1 MAGLARQFQKAVA
14 KAAEVPWLMATEED
28 FRYPEIEGRRPA
40 WMGLLNWY
48 MGRVFELADSDRVA
62 NLRFYEVVHML
73 NPPMVLF
80 APPILF
86 AVLFKGQ
93 HPGGSH
99 DQPTEIDLRA
109 GTSRQ
114 ISEGDGG

>member
-1 MAGLARQFQKAVA
+1 
-14 KAAEVPWLMATEED
+14 
-28 FRYPEIEGRRPA
+28 
-40 WMGLLNWY
+40 
-48 MGRVFELADSDRVA
+48 
-62 NLRFYEVVHML
+62 VHML

-80 APPILF
+80 ALPILF

-99 DQPTEIDLRA
+99 DRPTEIDLRA

-114 ISEGDGG
+114 